1 MTSGRHVIV
10 VGAGFAGLSAATE
23 LEASGTRVTVLETT
37 DRVGGRVWSVRLP
50 NGVVVERGA
59 EFVAEAH
66 DAVARTAMSLGL
78 QLVPQGCD
86 FDRRPS
92 PVHDVPADDRLC
104 QAVGVVRDSILR
116 RLRMGGS
123 DHSVAEA
130 FAEAGETP
138 GSLAVRRRLATST
151 TVPLDQVSA
160 RWYAEAGSA
169 KRYGTAL
176 RVQGG
181 NERIARGLAA
191 KLHQPVVTE
200 VKVTGIERAA
210 NGGLEVVCDGRPSLH
225 ADGVVLAVPVPAL
238 RDLHLP
244 PAMSAR
250 LAGPLSRIG
259 FGQAAKISVP
269 LVEPGEASGMEGPSG
284 DWWSWTRQGD
294 DLAPEPALTAFA
306 GGAAAL
312 RALDVGSGPT
322 TWIDAISATRDER
335 MLPDGAICTQWGAAS
350 STRGAYS
357 ARLVGWAAADLD
369 VIQDGYD
376 GVVLAGEHTE
386 QVGASMNA
394 ALRSG
399 RRAASLLTR
408 ELS

>member
-1 MTSGRHVIV
+1 MTSGRHVVV

-23 LEASGTRVTVLETT
+23 LEASGIRVTVLETT
-37 DRVGGRVWSVRLP
+37 HRVGGRVWSVRLP

-66 DAVARTAMSLGL
+66 DAVARTAAGLGL
-78 QLVPQGCD
+78 QLVPQGCE

-92 PVHDVPADDRLC
+92 PVHEVPADDQLC
-104 QAVGVVRDSILR
+104 QAVGEVRESILR
-116 RLRMGGS
+116 RLRKGGS

-160 RWYAEAGSA
+160 RWYAEAGSV

-181 NERIARGLAA
+181 NERIAHGLAA
-191 KLHQPVVTE
+191 QLHQPVITE
-200 VKVTGIERAA
+200 AGVTGIERAA
-210 NGGLEVVCDGRPSLH
+210 NGSLEVVCDERPSLR
-225 ADGVVLAVPVPAL
+225 ADGVVVTVPVPAL

-250 LAGPLSRIG
+250 LAGPLSRMG
-259 FGQAAKISVP
+259 FGHAAKISVP
-269 LVEPGEASGMEGPSG
+269 LAEPGEASGMEGPSG

-306 GGAAAL
+306 GGAAAIQ
-312 RALDVGSGPT
+312 ALDVGSGPT
-322 TWIDAISATRDER
+322 TWIDAISATRGEK
-335 MLPDGAICTQWGAAS
+335 MLPDGAICTQWGAGS

-369 VIQDGYD
+369 VLQESHD

-386 QVGASMNA
+386 QAGASMNA

-399 RRAASLLTR
+399 RRAASLLAR